1 MEHSFW
7 HHKWKINQI
16 GFHLD
21 YIHPLLKR
29 NLELFQLKGRSTKQN
44 RVFIPL
50 CGKTLDIGFLLAQ
63 NCSVVA
69 VELSEVAVQEV
80 FEALD
85 LSLDDQPQVS
95 DWLGG
100 KLYQTKNL
108 QIFVGDFFALTAADL
123 GEIVLVYDRAAL
135 IALPSAMR
143 INYTQHLATITQ
155 RAPQL
160 LITLDFDQ
168 SASNGPPFAVPTE
181 DVEALY
187 DATYQ
192 VQLIE
197 EVDIIEQESH
207 FKAKGIKSVYERAY
221 ELK

>member
-1 MEHSFW
+1 
-7 HHKWKINQI
+7 
-16 GFHLD
+16 
-21 YIHPLLKR
+21 
-29 NLELFQLKGRSTKQN
+29 
-44 RVFIPL
+44 
-50 CGKTLDIGFLLAQ
+50 
-63 NCSVVA
+63 VVA
-69 VELSEVAVQEV
+69 VELSEVAVQSV

-95 DWLGG
+95 NWLGG

-123 GEIVLVYDRAAL
+123 GGIVLVYDRAAL
-135 IALPSAMR
+135 IALPPAMR
-143 INYTQHLATITQ
+143 IDYAQHLATITQ

-168 SASNGPPFAVPTE
+168 SVSSGPPFAVSTE
-181 DVEALY
+181 EVEALY

-192 VQLIE
+192 IQLIE
-197 EVDIIEQESH
+197 EADIIEQESH